1 MGLRKH
7 LSTAEIV
14 EQAVFARRLFS
25 DEFGSITN
33 VVFMVSISFM
43 VANETS
49 YIFLLPRGDNLWYNI
64 GLCNLAFAC
73 HLSLNCYK
81 TILCFIFSNCNW
93 HGIYIFSYLTLFS
106 DSTTLLLPAFHNGIS
121 IQYWYSGLILWLPL
135 SYIWPS

>member
-43 VANETS
+43 ITNETS
-49 YIFLLPRGDNLWYNI
+49 YIFAI
-64 GLCNLAFAC
+64 
-73 HLSLNCYK
+73 
-81 TILCFIFSNCNW
+81 
-93 HGIYIFSYLTLFS
+93 
-106 DSTTLLLPAFHNGIS
+106 
-121 IQYWYSGLILWLPL
+121 
-135 SYIWPS
+135 